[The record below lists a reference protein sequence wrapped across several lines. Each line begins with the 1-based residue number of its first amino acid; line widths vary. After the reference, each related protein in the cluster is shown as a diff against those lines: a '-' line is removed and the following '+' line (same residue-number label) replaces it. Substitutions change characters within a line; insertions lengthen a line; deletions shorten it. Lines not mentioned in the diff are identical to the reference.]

1 MIGRICVYVSDEEEG
16 KGDEGGRGRCVCVSD
31 RVRGNRKERR
41 GD

>member
-16 KGDEGGRGRCVCVSD
+16 KGDERGGSRVYVSD
-31 RVRGNRKERR
+31 RVRGKRKGRR